1 MKRTVIIFIS
11 LLFILSACGGKES
24 KDNKENT
31 SASTIAESEVAAF
44 VGEGQMTVLRTLINS
59 NAFFVNDV
67 YVASHLPVD
76 KSAAVNNANGTFA
89 PVISDKIKTYS
100 DLSDML
106 KATYTAQTAEKIL
119 SEQKYLEIDGKL
131 FFNMKYDTESDNK
144 LDWSNFDFKVMS
156 VTDEKI
162 VLDISVKDSKGKAVT
177 LTATA
182 VNENGNLR
190 LDGLFC

>member
-1 MKRTVIIFIS
+1 MKRTVIVFIS

-24 KDNKENT
+24 KENKENT
-31 SASTIAESEVAAF
+31 TASTIAESEVAAF

-59 NAFFVNDV
+59 NEFFVNDV
-67 YVASHLPVD
+67 FVASHLPVD
-76 KSAAVNNANGTFA
+76 KTAAVNNANGTFA
-89 PVISDKIKTYS
+89 PVISDKIKTYA

-106 KATYTAQTAEKIL
+106 KATYTTKTAEKIL

-131 FFNMKYDTESDNK
+131 YFNMKYDAESDYK
-144 LDWSNFDFKVMS
+144 LDWSNFDFKVKS
-156 VTDEKI
+156 VTDEEI
-162 VLDISVKDSKGKAVT
+162 VLDISVKDSKGKTVT

-190 LDGLFC
+190 LDGLCY

>member
-1 MKRTVIIFIS
+1 MKRTVIIIIS

-67 YVASHLPVD
+67 YVTSHLPVD

-89 PVISDKIKTYS
+89 PVISDKIKAYS

-144 LDWSNFDFKVMS
+144 LDWSNFDFKVKS

-162 VLDISVKDSKGKAVT
+162 VLDISVKDSKGKTVT

-190 LDGLFC
+190 LDGLCY

>member
-24 KDNKENT
+24 KENKENT
-31 SASTIAESEVAAF
+31 TASTIAESEVAAF

-59 NAFFVNDV
+59 NEFFVNDV
-67 YVASHLPVD
+67 FVASHLPVD
-76 KSAAVNNANGTFA
+76 KTAAVNNANGTFA
-89 PVISDKIKTYS
+89 PVISDKIKTYA

-106 KATYTAQTAEKIL
+106 KATYTTKTAEKIL

-131 FFNMKYDTESDNK
+131 YFNMKYDAESDYK
-144 LDWSNFDFKVMS
+144 LDWSNFDFKVKS
-156 VTDEKI
+156 VTDEEI
-162 VLDISVKDSKGKAVT
+162 VLDISVKDSKGKTVT

-190 LDGLFC
+190 LDGLCY

>member
-24 KDNKENT
+24 KENKENT
-31 SASTIAESEVAAF
+31 TASSIAES
-44 VGEGQMTVLRTLINS
+44 EGQMTVLRTLINS
-59 NAFFVNDV
+59 NEFFVNDV
-67 YVASHLPVD
+67 FVASHLSVD
-76 KSAAVNNANGTFA
+76 KTAAVNNANGTFA
-89 PVISDKIKTYS
+89 PVISDKIKTYA

-106 KATYTAQTAEKIL
+106 KATYTTKTAEKIL

-131 FFNMKYDTESDNK
+131 YFNMKYDAESDYK
-144 LDWSNFDFKVMS
+144 LDWSNFDFKVKS
-156 VTDEKI
+156 ATDEEI
-162 VLDISVKDSKGKAVT
+162 VLDISVKDSKGKTVT

-190 LDGLFC
+190 LDELCC

>member
-24 KDNKENT
+24 KENKENT
-31 SASTIAESEVAAF
+31 TASTIAESEVAAF

-59 NAFFVNDV
+59 NEFFVNDV
-67 YVASHLPVD
+67 FVASHLPVD

-89 PVISDKIKTYS
+89 PVISDKIKTYA

-106 KATYTAQTAEKIL
+106 KATYTAKTAEKIL

-131 FFNMKYDTESDNK
+131 YFNMKYDAESDYK
-144 LDWSNFDFKVMS
+144 LDWSNFDFKVKS
-156 VTDEKI
+156 ATDEEI
-162 VLDISVKDSKGKAVT
+162 VLDTSVKDSKGKTVT

-190 LDGLFC
+190 LDGLCY

>member
-1 MKRTVIIFIS
+1 MKRTVIVFIS

-24 KDNKENT
+24 KENKENT
-31 SASTIAESEVAAF
+31 TASTIAESEVAAF

-59 NAFFVNDV
+59 NEFFVNDV
-67 YVASHLPVD
+67 FVASHLPVD
-76 KSAAVNNANGTFA
+76 KTAAVNNANGTFA
-89 PVISDKIKTYS
+89 PVISDKIKTYA

-106 KATYTAQTAEKIL
+106 KATYTAKTAEKIL

-131 FFNMKYDTESDNK
+131 YFNMKYDAESDYK
-144 LDWSNFDFKVMS
+144 LDWSNFDFKVKS
-156 VTDEKI
+156 VTDEEI
-162 VLDISVKDSKGKAVT
+162 VLDISVKDSKGKTVT

-190 LDGLFC
+190 LDELCC

>member
-1 MKRTVIIFIS
+1 MKRTVIVFIS

-24 KDNKENT
+24 KENKENT
-31 SASTIAESEVAAF
+31 TASTIAESEVAAF

-59 NAFFVNDV
+59 NEFFVNDV

-106 KATYTAQTAEKIL
+106 KATYTAKTAEKIL

-131 FFNMKYDTESDNK
+131 YESMTNIGTNPTVNGSK
-144 LDWSNFDFKVMS
+144 RTVETNIFDF
-156 VTDEKI
+156 DGI
-162 VLDISVKDSKGKAVT
+162 LYGKYIKSYFFDFIRPRT
-177 LTATA
+177 H
-182 VNENGNLR
+182 
-190 LDGLFC
+190 

>member
-1 MKRTVIIFIS
+1 MKRTVIVFIS

-24 KDNKENT
+24 KENKENT
-31 SASTIAESEVAAF
+31 TASTIAESEVAAF

-59 NAFFVNDV
+59 NEFFVNDV
-67 YVASHLPVD
+67 FVASHLSVD
-76 KSAAVNNANGTFA
+76 KTAAVNNANGTFA
-89 PVISDKIKTYS
+89 PVISDKIKTYA

-106 KATYTAQTAEKIL
+106 KATYTTKTAEKIL

-131 FFNMKYDTESDNK
+131 YFNMKYDAESDYK
-144 LDWSNFDFKVMS
+144 LDWSNFDFKVKS
-156 VTDEKI
+156 VTDEEI
-162 VLDISVKDSKGKAVT
+162 VLDISVKDSKGKTVT

-190 LDGLFC
+190 LDGLCY

>member
-24 KDNKENT
+24 KENKENT
-31 SASTIAESEVAAF
+31 TASTIAESEVAAF
-44 VGEGQMTVLRTLINS
+44 VVEGQMTVLRTLINS
-59 NAFFVNDV
+59 NEFFVNDV
-67 YVASHLPVD
+67 FVASHLSVD
-76 KSAAVNNANGTFA
+76 KTAAVNNANGTFA
-89 PVISDKIKTYS
+89 PVISDKIKTCS

-106 KATYTAQTAEKIL
+106 KATYTAKTAEKIL

-131 FFNMKYDTESDNK
+131 YFNMKYDAESDYK
-144 LDWSNFDFKVMS
+144 LDWSNFDFKVKS
-156 VTDEKI
+156 ATDEEI
-162 VLDISVKDSKGKAVT
+162 VLDISVKDSKGKTVT

-190 LDGLFC
+190 LDELCC

>member
-1 MKRTVIIFIS
+1 MKRTVIVFIS

-24 KDNKENT
+24 KENKENT
-31 SASTIAESEVAAF
+31 TASTIAESEVAAF

-59 NAFFVNDV
+59 NEFFVNDV
-67 YVASHLPVD
+67 FVASHLPVD
-76 KSAAVNNANGTFA
+76 KSAAVNNANGAFA
-89 PVISDKIKTYS
+89 PVISDKIKTYA

-106 KATYTAQTAEKIL
+106 KATYTAKTAEKIL

-131 FFNMKYDTESDNK
+131 YFNMKYDAESDYK
-144 LDWSNFDFKVMS
+144 LDWSNFDFKVKS
-156 VTDEKI
+156 VTDEEI
-162 VLDISVKDSKGKAVT
+162 VLDISVKDSKGKTVT

-190 LDGLFC
+190 LDGLCY